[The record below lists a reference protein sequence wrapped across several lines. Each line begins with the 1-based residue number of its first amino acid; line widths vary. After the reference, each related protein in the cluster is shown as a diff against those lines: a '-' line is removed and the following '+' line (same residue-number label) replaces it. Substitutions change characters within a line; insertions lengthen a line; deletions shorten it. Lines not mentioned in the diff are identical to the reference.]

1 MSDIENKECLEF
13 THIQNLD
20 VVHGVQTID
29 LFKLLLYTRFKTI
42 SNTEIIGTF
51 NLLIDLIV
59 KKETL

>member
-1 MSDIENKECLEF
+1 MSDIENKECLEV

-20 VVHGVQTID
+20 EVHGVQTID

-42 SNTEIIGTF
+42 SNTAIIGTF
-51 NLLIDLIV
+51 LPIDCFDC